1 MLLEVCVGVGVGVW
15 VGGRV
20 NGGQQHDN
28 SPARSRSDFRVG
40 DFTVPTKPFTGLD
53 IQTKGPILRNNYRTA
68 HGHRPWAL
76 QAYTA
81 AEGVPLTYP
90 TDICATGKTKPL

>member
-1 MLLEVCVGVGVGVW
+1 VGVGVGVW

-53 IQTKGPILRNNYRTA
+53 IQTKVVRLEP
-68 HGHRPWAL
+68 RPAL
-76 QAYTA
+76 QTSQSCKVEETRLARGFYSF
-81 AEGVPLTYP
+81 G
-90 TDICATGKTKPL
+90 I